1 MIVYGSMATCHV
13 MGYLLW
19 VTFLGFSEYEQP
31 MEVKNSSLQR
41 MGSSESTDSGILL
54 VFYHVSALWG
64 AVLGICWNMGF
75 HLETQFGELR

>member
-1 MIVYGSMATCHV
+1 
-13 MGYLLW
+13 
-19 VTFLGFSEYEQP
+19 